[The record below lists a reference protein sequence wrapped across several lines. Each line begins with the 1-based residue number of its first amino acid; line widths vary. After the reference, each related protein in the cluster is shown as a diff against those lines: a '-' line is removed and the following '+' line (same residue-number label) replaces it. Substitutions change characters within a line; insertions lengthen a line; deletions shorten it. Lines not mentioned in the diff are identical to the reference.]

1 VSPIYEADLFCIHL
15 GKNRQNARKQRGFTL
30 IELLVVIAIIA
41 ILAGLL
47 LPALAKAKQKAQG
60 IQCMNNA
67 KQSVLAWTIYSGDSR
82 EGLPAALP
90 WNLTA
95 LDRRPSWLTGQL
107 NWDNNNR
114 SNWDINEDL
123 TNSPLWIHI
132 GKNPKIFRCPADPS
146 TVLNAS
152 GSRVPRIRSISMS
165 QVFGKGEWLDGDKQN
180 GQDKWLTYS
189 KLTDVRSPTETI
201 VFLDEHPNSINDAA
215 FAIQCT
221 GNQPSD
227 FWTSAIL
234 IDYPGNFHNGAAEF
248 SFADGH
254 ADMHRWQGNTIK
266 KQPMQNGS
274 NAGIQLRKAAT
285 TQLDAKDI
293 QWLAQH
299 CTVKK

>member
-1 VSPIYEADLFCIHL
+1 MSPIYEADLFCIHL

-67 KQSVLAWTIYSGDSR
+67 KQLILGWKLYADDNR
-82 EGLPAALP
+82 EGVPAALP
-90 WNLTA
+90 VGLASLNG
-95 LDRRPSWLTGQL
+95 RPSWLSGGL
-107 NWDNNNR
+107 GWDNNL
-114 SNWDINEDL
+114 SNWNIDQDL
-123 TNSPLWIHI
+123 AKSTLWLYL
-132 GKNPKIFRCPADPS
+132 GKNKNVFHCPSDRALVPD
-146 TVLNAS
+146 TS
-152 GSRVPRIRSISMS
+152 GKMVPRIRSISMS
-165 QVFGKGEWLDGDKQN
+165 QVFGTGEWLDGGPNAAQTR
-180 GQDKWLTYS
+180 WRTYA
-189 KLTDVRSPTETI
+189 KATEVYSAAKTI

-221 GNQPSD
+221 GNQPND

-234 IDYPGNFHNGAAEF
+234 IDYPANFHNGAAGF

-254 ADMHRWQGNTIK
+254 AEIHKWRGNIIRN
-266 KQPMQNGS
+266 QAMLNGS
-274 NAGIQLRKAAT
+274 NSGIQLRKAAAS
-285 TQLDAKDI
+285 QLDAKDD
-293 QWLAQH
+293 QWLAEN